1 MKLFKYNS
9 KTLEYKQVNYP
20 IVFLKISLV
29 FFTIFL
35 LLGLSKPN
43 TQYIT
48 DTENILIIEG
58 LNDFNQ
64 EKNYKCK

>member
-20 IVFLKISLV
+20 TVFLKISLV

-35 LLGLSKPN
+35 LLGLSKPD

-48 DTENILIIEG
+48 DTENILIVED
-58 LNDFNQ
+58 LNDFDPRKIN
-64 EKNYKCK
+64 